1 MEPSFYEKLLG
12 SLSNEEATGTRTAKG
27 NRLKPRPNVD
37 LFTRQTRLRELIKF
51 MKSSTSGS
59 VKVAR

>member
-1 MEPSFYEKLLG
+1 MNKKSRGFRREKK
-12 SLSNEEATGTRTAKG
+12 ATGTRTAKG

-37 LFTRQTRLRELIKF
+37 LFTRQTRLRDLIMF